1 MTAADQP
8 AVLEVARTL
17 ATWFHPVDQMALA
30 LDLKEHEGFIALD
43 GGEVVGFLTYHF
55 LSDKAAELSWF
66 GVLPGR
72 QGQGIGRYLLAQLE
86 STLLV
91 RGGETLELSTVPA
104 DHEPAFI
111 PTNAFYE
118 RHGFTVQQ
126 RDDHFYA
133 FGRPRVLFRKR
144 LMSR

>member
-1 MTAADQP
+1 MTAEEQP
-8 AVLEVARTL
+8 DVLEVARSL

-43 GGEVVGFLTYHF
+43 GSEVVGFLTYHF
-55 LSDKAAELSWF
+55 LSEQAAELSWF
-66 GVLPGR
+66 GVLPAR
-72 QGQGIGRYLLAQLE
+72 QGQGIGQQLLDRLETALLA
-86 STLLV
+86 
-91 RGGETLELSTVPA
+91 RGATTLELSTVPA

-118 RHGFTVQQ
+118 RHGFIIQQ

-133 FGRPRVLFRKR
+133 YGRPRILLRKR
-144 LMSR
+144 LSR